1 MMNTPKPILRG
12 LALVGLVLIIAA
24 CQGKDSPPLPTVF
37 VAPTFPP
44 TATSTV
50 TPTATSSP
58 TPSDTPTATPTS
70 TATPTRTATPTATR
84 TPTTTNTF
92 TPTPVQI
99 AVNNG
104 IGAYVRSGPGIDYD
118 IADTVGPDAVFSAQA
133 YSVDVDGDIWY
144 LVQLPSGRL
153 VWISG
158 QVASPVNNAVL
169 AQIAMAV
176 TIPPTPTPTFTL
188 TPSLTP
194 TPSPTATLPPG
205 ANARVHLDSGVN
217 LRDGPGLNYTRLVT
231 LDPGAPLQLIGR
243 NTDRSWYQ
251 TKTFDGRMGW
261 IFASLVDTFF
271 IDPAALAVTWT
282 EPVLVAGSRY
292 MSISAPG
299 YQHMREIYQ
308 HGQQVGNRPYSF
320 IIVGDSV
327 SARSPDW
334 SPMFT
339 AFARGT
345 YDLGPYRQ
353 LQSTI
358 DFFRQSGAYGVEF
371 QTARAGFATH
381 FILDPTWSDPAVCSP
396 NETPLACEYRNRKP
410 AVAIVYL
417 GLMDMQIS
425 TVDLYRQNM
434 KTIVQ
439 LLIDW
444 GTIPIL
450 NTVTLAEGSEI
461 EQRYGT
467 SMDQINA
474 IVRQMAVDYR
484 LPLIDFQQAVYSLP
498 NQGCFPD
505 GAHLSFRTDGV
516 RSFNGDEQFY
526 GKDLRELMTLEM
538 MADIKT
544 NVMGY

>member
-1 MMNTPKPILRG
+1 MMNTPKSILRG
-12 LALVGLVLIIAA
+12 AALAGLVLVMTA
-24 CQGKDSPPLPTVF
+24 CQGKDSPPLPTKF
-37 VAPTFPP
+37 VPPTLPP
-44 TATSTV
+44 TATGTI
-50 TPTATSSP
+50 TPTATASP
-58 TPSDTPTATPTS
+58 TPSDTPTATPPA
-70 TATPTRTATPTATR
+70 TATPTRTVTPPATHTPTATD
-84 TPTTTNTF
+84 TF

-104 IGAYVRSGPGIDYD
+104 IGAYVRSGPGVNYD
-118 IADTVGPDAVFSAQA
+118 IVDTVDADGVFSARA
-133 YSVDVDGDIWY
+133 YTVDADGDTWY
-144 LVQLPSGRL
+144 LIQLPSGRPA
-153 VWISG
+153 WISS
-158 QVASPVNNAVL
+158 QVAAPANDAVL
-169 AQIAMAV
+169 AQIALAV
-176 TIPPTPTPTFTL
+176 TVPPTPTASDTP

-194 TPSPTATLPPG
+194 TSSPTATLPPG

-217 LRDGPGLNYTRLVT
+217 LRDGPGLDYTRLVT
-231 LDPGAPLQLIGR
+231 LDPGAPLQLVGR
-243 NTDRSWYQ
+243 NAAQSWYE
-251 TKTFDGRMGW
+251 TRTFDGRMGW
-261 IFASLVDTFF
+261 IFADLVDAFF

-282 EPVLVAGSRY
+282 EPVLVAGSNY
-292 MSISAPG
+292 MSVSAPV

-308 HGQQVGNRPYSF
+308 YGQQVGNRPDSF

-345 YDLGPYRQ
+345 YDLGGYQQ

-358 DFFRQSGAYGVEF
+358 DFFRASGAYGVDF

-381 FILDPTWSDPAVCSP
+381 FILDPVWSDPAVCTSG
-396 NETPLACEYRNRKP
+396 ETPLHCEYRNRKP
-410 AVAIVYL
+410 AIAIVYL

-425 TVDLYRQNM
+425 TIDLYRQNM
-434 KTIVQ
+434 ETIIR
-439 LLIDW
+439 LLMDW

-461 EQRYGT
+461 EQRYGAT
-467 SMDQINA
+467 MDQINT
-474 IVRQMAVDYR
+474 IVRQMAAEYR
-484 LPLIDFQQAVYSLP
+484 LPLIDFQQAAYSLP
-498 NQGCFPD
+498 SQGCFPD

-516 RSFNGDEQFY
+516 DSFNGDEQFY